1 MRKTEPGMSPFWD
14 YIGMKEQLIEDGYAE
29 IRIDLTPDLHQ
40 RRGSAHG
47 GVLASLIDGAVG
59 SAVRSTL
66 LAEQA
71 STTVELKVN
80 YYRPAK
86 GDYLIAKAK
95 MSHRGR
101 TLAVGQAEVFNSEG
115 KIVAMGTAT
124 YMILS

>member
-14 YIGMKEQLIEDGYAE
+14 YIGMEEQIIEEGYAE
-29 IRIDLTPDLHQ
+29 LRINITPNLYQ
-40 RRGSAHG
+40 RRGSVHG
-47 GVLASLIDGAVG
+47 GVLATLVDGAVG

-66 LAEQA
+66 SEEQP

-80 YYRPAK
+80 YFRPAK

-95 MSHRGR
+95 ISHRGKR
-101 TLAVGQAEVFNSEG
+101 LVIGQAEIVNSDG
-115 KIVAMGTAT
+115 SLVAMGTAT

>member
-14 YIGMKEQLIEDGYAE
+14 YIGMEEQIIEEGYAE
-29 IRIDLTPDLHQ
+29 LRINITPNLHQ
-40 RRGSAHG
+40 RRGSVHG

-66 LAEQA
+66 SEDQA

-80 YYRPAK
+80 YIYPAK
-86 GDYLIAKAK
+86 GDHLVAKAK
-95 MSHRGR
+95 LSHRGR
-101 TLAVGQAEVFNSEG
+101 TLAVGQAEIVNSDG
-115 KIVAMGTAT
+115 KLVAMGTAT